1 MNCPGEG
8 PQPAC
13 GMIVGE
19 APGREEIEQ
28 GRPFVG
34 RSGKLLYTALRS
46 VGIDRADIYV
56 TNVVKE
62 LPLDSDERI
71 RRPYPDEIEAWGP
84 ILSGEIEATAP
95 AAILALGRTAAN
107 ALTGL
112 SGDIPWGS
120 KVGNVYVVW
129 HPAYVLRNGGATS
142 FRTARGDGYAN
153 YSEWLNQIVPWAE
166 VVHACR

>member
-1 MNCPGEG
+1 MPVSGEG
-8 PQPAC
+8 PQPAL

-19 APGREEIEQ
+19 APGRKEVEA

-34 RSGKLLYTALRS
+34 SAGRVLDTVLRGL
-46 VGIDRADIYV
+46 GIPREQVFI

-71 RRPYPDEIEAWGP
+71 RRPYPEEIEAWRP
-84 ILSGEIEATAP
+84 ILEAEIENTAP

-112 SGDIPWGS
+112 EGEIPFGS
-120 KVGNVYVVW
+120 RVGNVYTAW
-129 HPAYVLRNGGATS
+129 HPAYLLRNGSDGGEKW
-142 FRTARGDGYAN
+142 GD
-153 YSEWLNQIVPWAE
+153 WLEQVRPWAE
-166 VVHACR
+166 ALWEAHGA